1 MIDGNN
7 NNDNNNLKRIMRII
21 AIILMHS
28 IFRKTEHL
36 CSMSRKL
43 ILFDYSYR

>member
-7 NNDNNNLKRIMRII
+7 NNYNNNLKRIMRIK

-28 IFRKTEHL
+28 IFRKIDHL
-36 CSMSRKL
+36 CSMNRKL
-43 ILFDYSYR
+43 ILFYYSYR